1 MCWSWSH
8 LFWLGF
14 GLAGDCVSEDS
25 DERCP
30 IHDGGSLAGK
40 DSHEASS
47 TSSQSGCNF
56 FGFFASSDFV
66 EFGRFSGFLDAI
78 SLRLPR
84 LFLSVIQE
92 GDQQN
97 DGYRHT
103 DQPEQNSLS
112 HEMNSFY
119 GRRRTLSTADRTRPV
134 DQPITFRADY
144 GSVRLE
150 INWI

>member
-14 GLAGDCVSEDS
+14 GLVGGCVFEDS
-25 DERCP
+25 DEPCP

-47 TSSQSGCNF
+47 TSSQPGCIF
-56 FGFFASSDFV
+56 CGFFASSDFF
-66 EFGRFSGFLDAI
+66 EGGRFCGFLDAI

-84 LFLSVIQE
+84 LFLVIQE

-97 DGYRHT
+97 DGYWHA

-112 HEMNSFY
+112 HEINSFY
-119 GRRRTLSTADRTRPV
+119 GRRRTLSTA
-134 DQPITFRADY
+134 
-144 GSVRLE
+144 E
-150 INWI
+150 